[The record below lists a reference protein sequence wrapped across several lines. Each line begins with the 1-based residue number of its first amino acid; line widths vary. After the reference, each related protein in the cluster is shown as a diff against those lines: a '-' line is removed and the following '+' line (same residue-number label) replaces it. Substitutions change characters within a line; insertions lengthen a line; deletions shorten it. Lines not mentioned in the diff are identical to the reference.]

1 MIHHLQGKGFDPVLG
16 SVDIKD
22 LEKLIDKHPNYTYT
36 FDDRLLSQQLAV
48 DLLDKKGI
56 KGWFFVN
63 HHNVMEQD
71 RMTRERMGDEF
82 YGWFFDNYKVYFLN
96 EAYKSMGNKFLSQ
109 YEFYSDTDRF
119 YRFIRDVYAPSSHE
133 TIMKPLR
140 QPIEL
145 LPLDK
150 IKHHNVGLHSYS
162 HPNRISQLSEVEQ
175 FDEYYFNKKWL
186 DVDYG
191 ISVISMSHPMGDYSK
206 FTLEA
211 LSDLGI
217 KIGFRADAIMVHNRT
232 DLELPRIDIKNLI

>member
-1 MIHHLQGKGFDPVLG
+1 MTVYFRNNSLL
-16 SVDIKD
+16 
-22 LEKLIDKHPNYTYT
+22 TYST
-36 FDDRLLSQQLAV
+36 
-48 DLLDKKGI
+48 I

-71 RMTRERMGDEF
+71 RMTRERIPDF
-82 YGWFFDNYKVYFLN
+82 YEWFWNKVGNTYLVYSATDMPDDFLKQYDFYTDNDRLYRYFRDI
-96 EAYKSMGNKFLSQ
+96 AYPK
-109 YEFYSDTDRF
+109 
-119 YRFIRDVYAPSSHE
+119 AHE

-145 LPLDK
+145 LSLDK

-232 DLELPRIDIKNLI
+232 DLELPRIDIKNLIWK